1 MYERGQGRG
10 TRLCTRL
17 MSVIEE
23 SLESI
28 KGRSEG
34 RRLGD
39 RGGSGRGFYGNREAR
54 K

>member
-1 MYERGQGRG
+1 MHKIDEEVQ
-10 TRLCTRL
+10 
-17 MSVIEE
+17 SVIEE

-28 KGRSEG
+28 KGRSGE

-39 RGGSGRGFYGNREAR
+39 RGGGGRGFYGNGEAR